1 MRNPSGPL
9 SSYLMVVA
17 ILYDSQDR
25 VINFGNYHQPAPT
38 ALVGDQMMDF
48 EICVDPLDQ
57 TVTRYELRAWGL

>member
-1 MRNPSGPL
+1 
-9 SSYLMVVA
+9 MVVA